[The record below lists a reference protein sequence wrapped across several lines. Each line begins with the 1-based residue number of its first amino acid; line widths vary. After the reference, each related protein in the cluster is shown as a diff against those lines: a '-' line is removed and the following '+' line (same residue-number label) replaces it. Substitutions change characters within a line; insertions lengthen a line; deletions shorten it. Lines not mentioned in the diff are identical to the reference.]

1 MIVVFTPVHGR
12 YDLAQKCFESIEQ
25 HVPRPFAHFI
35 FDDFSPE
42 PDAKAFWES
51 TGPIF
56 AQGGPNV
63 YPGGSSGAA
72 YWSEHGGENGGPGST
87 RQCYR
92 ASDASRA
99 GSPIMHA
106 EPPNLGAGLLWAWQY
121 ARAAENVTGFLS
133 IESDVILRPGCVEAL
148 REAEVLHRGGAG
160 AVAPL
165 YTKVGGNSI
174 ETFGGCED
182 RGFMS
187 LSRGQEIGSWHRDAP
202 TIDVLPWAHLACLWI
217 PSYVLAR
224 EDIAPDPNFRLY
236 YQDFDL
242 CYQIKRAGFEII
254 VTDRAVA
261 EHTRANAS
269 TGLVW
274 KDESVRSAKEQEC
287 YAQLLRKWA

>member
-1 MIVVFTPVHGR
+1 MG
-12 YDLAQKCFESIEQ
+12 LALG
-25 HVPRPFAHFI
+25 HVWNLAR
-35 FDDFSPE
+35 S
-42 PDAKAFWES
+42 
-51 TGPIF
+51 
-56 AQGGPNV
+56 
-63 YPGGSSGAA
+63 
-72 YWSEHGGENGGPGST
+72 
-87 RQCYR
+87 
-92 ASDASRA
+92 ASAD
-99 GSPIMHA
+99 
-106 EPPNLGAGLLWAWQY
+106 GLLS
-121 ARAAENVTGFLS
+121 V
-133 IESDVILRPGCVEAL
+133 ESDVILRPGCVEAL